1 MTNIYDKANELEKVL
16 REDENFKSLEKAFK
30 DLAEKEES
38 KNIYDNFLKK
48 QQEYMVLLQSGK
60 KPSDEEIK
68 NLQELQKQVFED
80 KTVSNLIQIQ
90 QRLQVTLEDINKIIF
105 KPIGEL
111 FNNFK

>member
-1 MTNIYDKANELEKVL
+1 MTNIYDKASELEKAL

-30 DLAEKEES
+30 DLEEKEES
-38 KNIYDNFLKK
+38 KKIYDNFLKK
-48 QQEYMVLLQSGK
+48 QQEYMALLQSGE

-80 KTVSNLIQIQ
+80 KIVSNLIQIQ
-90 QRLQVTLEDINKIIF
+90 QRVQVTLEDINKIIF
-105 KPIGEL
+105 KPIEEL